1 MITVPAYIN
10 TIIDTPVIQYLL
22 HERPIF
28 LAFGLALMVIIGI
41 FFLIKRLTRAKYF
54 AYKADVIYDLPWRWN
69 WKKNTICNLW
79 CYCPKCHQALVYDDT
94 NHNAISDLTKTDFI
108 CEHCDSQIMA
118 SIKGGNKQFVINLV
132 QWEIRKKIQTGTY
145 QSALLKT

>member
-1 MITVPAYIN
+1 MMTLQAYIS
-10 TIIDTPVIQYLL
+10 TVLEAPLTQRLL

-28 LAFGLALMVIIGI
+28 LAFGLGFMVIIGI
-41 FFLIKRLTRAKYF
+41 FFLIKRLTRAKYL
-54 AYKADVIYDLPWRWN
+54 AYKEDVIYDLPWRWN

-79 CYCPKCHQALVYDDT
+79 CYCPQCDEPLVYDDA

-118 SIKGGNKQFVINLV
+118 SIKGGNKHFVINLV
-132 QWEIRKKIQTGTY
+132 QWEIRKKVQTGTY
-145 QSALLKT
+145 QTNLLKK